1 MSVKVFDALEA
12 TISNLGEKSDSD
24 TQLSELSLVV
34 NGDEKVVAFSLLGL
48 DLMLMPSGE
57 VAMIE
62 EGEDGE
68 FETSAL
74 ADDLRKSVYSF
85 LAWRVKFA
93 NEYGL

>member
-1 MSVKVFDALEA
+1 MAVKIFDALEA
-12 TISNLGEKSDSD
+12 TISKLGEKSDSD

-34 NGDEKVVAFSLLGL
+34 TGDEKVVAFSLLGL

-62 EGEDGE
+62 DNDGE
-68 FETSAL
+68 LSTSAL
-74 ADDLRKSVYSF
+74 DGDIKKSVYSF
-85 LAWRVKFA
+85 LAWRAKFA